1 MVEFVHDTPFD
12 HELDGDVVELVG
24 KETVGGQE
32 CYVVR
37 VVYTGGQGESTW
49 YFSTKDF
56 LPRRR
61 TQHFSGQQG
70 EGKIERVI
78 TDLQISP
85 KVEDALFTLNL
96 PEGYEQID
104 DFAP

>member
-1 MVEFVHDTPFD
+1 MN
-12 HELDGDVVELVG
+12 GDVVELVG
-24 KETVGGQE
+24 KETVGGEE
-32 CYVVR
+32 CYAVH
-37 VVYTGGQGESTW
+37 VVYTGGQGETTW

-61 TQHFSGQQG
+61 IRHISGQQG
-70 EGKIERVI
+70 EGTIENVI
-78 TDLQISP
+78 TDLKVSP